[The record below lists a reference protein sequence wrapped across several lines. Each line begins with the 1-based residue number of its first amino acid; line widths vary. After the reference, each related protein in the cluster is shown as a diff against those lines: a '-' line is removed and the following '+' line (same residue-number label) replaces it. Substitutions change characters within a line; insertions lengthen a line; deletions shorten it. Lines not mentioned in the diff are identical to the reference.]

1 MRAHEGHRSAFRWAL
16 PARLDTPCLVIDLG
30 VVERNVRGL
39 QAALDE
45 RGIGLRPHVKTHK
58 LVPIARL
65 QIEAGAAGLT
75 AGTLGEAEVLA
86 DAGIDDVF
94 VAYPV
99 WAGGPKAD
107 RLRRLHDRIRL
118 SVGVDSAESARQ
130 LADAVRGMDRALS
143 VLVELD
149 AGLGRTGVAGPAEAV
164 AVASAAR
171 DAGLEVTGV
180 FTHGGHAYRDPTA
193 GSSAADDEVSVLTTS
208 ATALTSAG
216 FDVRTLSA
224 GSTPTRLL
232 AARSGVTE
240 IRAGTYALNDRQQ
253 LVLGSAAAGELAAV
267 VAATVVSHPA
277 PGRFVIDAGAKSLTK
292 DRAEYLD
299 GFGLLPDHPGAVL
312 SRVFDYHGTVE
323 LAADAPMPEIGETVA
338 VVPNHICPVV
348 DLYDEAVI
356 VREGTVVDRWPI
368 DARGRSG

>member
-1 MRAHEGHRSAFRWAL
+1 MHAL
-16 PARLDTPCLVIDLG
+16 PAGLDTPCLVIDLD

-65 QIEAGAAGLT
+65 QLEAGAAGLT

-86 DAGIDDVF
+86 DAGIGDVF

-99 WAGGPKAD
+99 WAGGPKGD
-107 RLRRLHDRIRL
+107 RLRRLHERIRL
-118 SVGVDSAESARQ
+118 SVGVDSIESARQ
-130 LADAVRGMDRALS
+130 LGDAVRGTDRPLR

-149 AGLGRTGVAGPAEAV
+149 AGLGRTGVASPAEAV
-164 AVASAAR
+164 VVAVAAR
-171 DAGLEVTGV
+171 DAGLEIAGV
-180 FTHGGHAYRDPTA
+180 FTHGGHAYRDPAA
-193 GSSAADDEVSVLTTS
+193 GSRAAEDEVAVLTQAAD
-208 ATALTSAG
+208 ALRAAG
-216 FDVRTLSA
+216 FDVQTLSA

-253 LVLGSAAAGELAAV
+253 LVLGSAAADELAAV
-267 VAATVVSHPA
+267 VAATVVSHPD

-292 DRAEYLD
+292 DRAEYLE
-299 GFGLLPDHPGAVL
+299 GFGLLPGHPGAIV

-323 LAADAPMPEIGETVA
+323 LGTDAPMPGIGDVVA

-348 DLYDEAVI
+348 DLYDAAVI
-356 VREGTVVDRWPI
+356 VRGGAIVDRWPI

>member
-1 MRAHEGHRSAFRWAL
+1 MQPL
-16 PARLDTPCLVIDLG
+16 PAGLDTPCLVIDLD
-30 VVERNVRGL
+30 VVERNVRRL

-58 LVPIARL
+58 LIPIARL
-65 QIEAGAAGLT
+65 QLEAGAKGLT

-99 WAGGPKAD
+99 WAGGPKAG
-107 RLRRLHDRIRL
+107 RLRRLHARIRL
-118 SVGVDSAESARQ
+118 SVGVDSVESARQ
-130 LADAVRGMDRALS
+130 LGEAVRGTVRPLR

-149 AGLGRTGVAGPAEAV
+149 AGLGRTGVADPAGAV
-164 AVASAAR
+164 AVATAAR
-171 DAGLEVTGV
+171 DAGLEVAGV
-180 FTHGGHAYRDPTA
+180 FTHGGHAYRDAAA
-193 GSSAADDEVSVLTTS
+193 GSAAADDEVAVLTQ
-208 ATALTSAG
+208 AAEALRAAG
-216 FDVRTLSA
+216 FDIQTVSA

-232 AARSGVTE
+232 AARAGVTE

-253 LVLGSAAAGELAAV
+253 LVLGSATADELAAV

-292 DRAEYLD
+292 DRADYLD
-299 GFGLLPDHPGAVL
+299 GFGLLPDHPGAVV

-323 LAADAPMPEIGETVA
+323 LGTEAPMPEIGSVVA

-348 DLYDEAVI
+348 DLYEEAVI
-356 VREGTVVDRWPI
+356 VREGAIVDRWPI

>member
-1 MRAHEGHRSAFRWAL
+1 VAVHAL
-16 PARLDTPCLVIDLG
+16 PSGLDTPCLVIDID
-30 VVERNVRGL
+30 VVQRNVHRL

-45 RGIGLRPHVKTHK
+45 RGIALRPHFKTHK
-58 LVPIARL
+58 LLPIARM
-65 QIEAGAAGLT
+65 QVEAGARGLT

-86 DAGIDDVF
+86 EGGIDDVL

-99 WAGGPKAD
+99 WADGPKAD
-107 RLRRLHDRIRL
+107 RLRGLHERIDL
-118 SVGVDSAESARQ
+118 TVGVDSIDGARR
-130 LADAVRGMDRALS
+130 LAAAVRGSPRRLR

-149 AGLGRTGVAGPAEAV
+149 AGLHRTGVAGPNDAV

-171 DAGLEVTGV
+171 DAGLDVRGV
-180 FTHGGHAYRDPTA
+180 FTHGGHAYRDA
-193 GSSAADDEVSVLTTS
+193 GAGPAAADDEV
-208 ATALTSAG
+208 ATLTSAADALTDAG
-216 FDVRTLSA
+216 LAIDTVSA

-253 LVLGSAAAGELAAV
+253 LVLGSAADDQLAAV
-267 VAATVVSHPA
+267 VAATVVSR
-277 PGRFVIDAGAKSLTK
+277 PGHSRFVIDAGAKALTK

-299 GFGLLPDHPGAVL
+299 GFGFLPAHPETIVE
-312 SRVFDYHGTVE
+312 RVFDYHGAVT
-323 LAADAPMPEIGETVA
+323 ARGEATPALGDVLA

-348 DLYDEAVI
+348 DLYDEAVV
-356 VREGTVVDRWPI
+356 VREGQVVDRWPI

>member
-1 MRAHEGHRSAFRWAL
+1 MPFL
-16 PARLDTPCLVIDLG
+16 PDGLDTPCLVIDLD
-30 VVERNVRGL
+30 VVERNVRRL

-65 QIEAGAAGLT
+65 QLEAGAFGLT

-86 DAGIDDVF
+86 DAGMGDVF

-107 RLRRLHDRIRL
+107 RLRRLHEQIRL
-118 SVGVDSAESARQ
+118 SVGVDSIESARQ
-130 LADAVRGMDRALS
+130 LGDAVRGTEGSLR

-149 AGLGRTGVAGPAEAV
+149 AGLGRTGVAGAAEAV
-164 AVASAAR
+164 VVAAAAR
-171 DAGLEVTGV
+171 DAGLEVAGV
-180 FTHGGHAYRDPTA
+180 FTHGGHAYRDAAA
-193 GSSAADDEVSVLTTS
+193 GSAAAADEVTVLTK
-208 ATALTSAG
+208 AAEALRAAG
-216 FDVRTLSA
+216 FDVQTISA

-232 AARSGVTE
+232 AARPGVTE
-240 IRAGTYALNDRQQ
+240 IRAGTYVLNDRQQ
-253 LVLGSAAAGELAAV
+253 LVLGSAVADELAAV
-267 VAATVVSHPA
+267 VAATVVSHAA

-292 DRAEYLD
+292 DRAEYLE
-299 GFGLLPDHPGAVL
+299 GFGLLPDHPGAVI

-323 LAADAPMPEIGETVA
+323 LRTDAPMPGIGEVVA
-338 VVPNHICPVV
+338 VVPNHVCPVV

-356 VREGTVVDRWPI
+356 MRDGAIVDRWPI
-368 DARGRSG
+368 DARGRSR

>member
-16 PARLDTPCLVIDLG
+16 PAGLDTPCLVIDLG

-107 RLRRLHDRIRL
+107 RLRRLHDRISL

-180 FTHGGHAYRDPTA
+180 FTHGGHAYRDPAA
-193 GSSAADDEVSVLTTS
+193 GSSAADDEFSVLTTS

-216 FDVRTLSA
+216 FDVRTVSA

>member
-1 MRAHEGHRSAFRWAL
+1 MAVHPL
-16 PARLDTPCLVIDLG
+16 PAGLDTPCLVIDLD
-30 VVERNVRGL
+30 VVERNVHNL

-45 RGIGLRPHVKTHK
+45 LDIGLRPHVKTHK

-65 QIEAGAAGLT
+65 QLAAGATGLT

-86 DAGIDDVF
+86 EAGIDDVF
-94 VAYPV
+94 IAYPV

-107 RLRRLHDRIRL
+107 RLRRLRERTRL

-130 LADAVRGMDRALS
+130 LGATVGGSGEPMQ

-149 AGLGRTGVAGPAEAV
+149 AGLGRTGVGAAEAV
-164 AVASAAR
+164 AVAEAAR
-171 DAGLEVTGV
+171 GAGLEVVGV
-180 FTHGGHAYRDPTA
+180 FTHGGHAYADRTA
-193 GSSAADDEVSVLTTS
+193 GPLAAEDEVRVLLEAAD
-208 ATALTSAG
+208 ALRSAG
-216 FDVRTLSA
+216 FDVQTVSA
-224 GSTPTRLL
+224 GSTPTRLM
-232 AARSGVTE
+232 AARPGVTE

-253 LVLGSAAAGELAAV
+253 LVLGSATADELAAV
-267 VAATVVSHPA
+267 VAATVVSHPG
-277 PGRFVIDAGAKSLTK
+277 PGRLVIDAGAKSLTK
-292 DRAEYLD
+292 DRAAYLD
-299 GFGLLPDHPGAVL
+299 GFGLLPDHPGAVI

-323 LAADAPMPEIGETVA
+323 LGSDALMPAIGEVVA

-348 DLYDEAVI
+348 DLYDWAVV

>member
-1 MRAHEGHRSAFRWAL
+1 MHAL
-16 PARLDTPCLVIDLG
+16 PAGLDTPCLVIDLD

-65 QIEAGAAGLT
+65 QLEAGAAGLT

-86 DAGIDDVF
+86 DAGIGDVF

-99 WAGGPKAD
+99 WAGGPKGD
-107 RLRRLHDRIRL
+107 RLRRLHERIRL
-118 SVGVDSAESARQ
+118 SVGVDSIESARQ
-130 LADAVRGMDRALS
+130 LGDAVRGTDRPLR

-149 AGLGRTGVAGPAEAV
+149 AGLGRTGVASPAETV
-164 AVASAAR
+164 AVAAAAR
-171 DAGLEVTGV
+171 DAGLEVAGV
-180 FTHGGHAYRDPTA
+180 FTHGGHAYRDPAA
-193 GSSAADDEVSVLTTS
+193 GSRAAEDEVAVLTQAAD
-208 ATALTSAG
+208 ALRAAG
-216 FDVRTLSA
+216 FDVQTLSA

-253 LVLGSAAAGELAAV
+253 LVLGSAAADELAAV
-267 VAATVVSHPA
+267 VAATVVSHPD

-292 DRAEYLD
+292 DRAEYLE
-299 GFGLLPDHPGAVL
+299 GFGLLPGHPGAIV
-312 SRVFDYHGTVE
+312 SRVSTTT
-323 LAADAPMPEIGETVA
+323 APSSSAPMRRCRGSATSSPSCRT
-338 VVPNHICPVV
+338 
-348 DLYDEAVI
+348 
-356 VREGTVVDRWPI
+356 TS
-368 DARGRSG
+368 ARSSTCMTRR